1 MKRYILIFIL
11 GICVVS
17 CAEHSKRWE
26 TLAQMETVL
35 EEKTDS
41 ALTDKIHTLYDQGKV
56 YYINGQ
62 YAQALACFSKAIEE
76 GEASDD
82 ILTKAKSYVAQGEIY
97 GALTKWDEANNAML
111 IAAEYFHNMDSIDG
125 YVCCMLDVFKGYTQ
139 SGDKENAVK
148 YLELC
153 NSHINSISN
162 QSLSKYYSCYL
173 NYLIEIE
180 DFRKVE
186 DTIKEYLSNVSEGN
200 IDYVSLA
207 YAYISIGDM
216 EKVAES
222 ISKNKSDEGVENI
235 LNQYAIVGGM
245 NEYVHEGRDMLES
258 CKRYYLHRDSVINSL
273 YEQDLKYIEQK
284 HTKELQ
290 KEREDVK
297 SKTKTVIF
305 ISCIIALLITLYLL
319 KIVRRRLRD
328 TRAKNEQLKSEKA
341 HFEKMYNDVLS
352 ERDTLNEMLANSTMK
367 EETMA
372 VIRKRL
378 EVLNSIVVSHLSDRN
393 SDIKRANEQL
403 QNLVADREEFIKST
417 RLTLE
422 ENYPDFF
429 TFLHGKGLE
438 DFEIDFCCLY
448 AIGMKGKEVKAY
460 TNLSRHYKD
469 SSEVRQKLGLV
480 ESDTNLSNFLQKL
493 LKNGAE

>member
-1 MKRYILIFIL
+1 MKRYIFIFIL

-17 CAEHSKRWE
+17 CAKQSKYGE

-35 EEKTDS
+35 EETPDS
-41 ALTDKIHTLYDQGKV
+41 ALTDKLRTLYHKGKV
-56 YYINGQ
+56 YYNNGQ

-82 ILTKAKSYVAQGEIY
+82 IITKAKSYVAQGTIY
-97 GALTKWDEANNAML
+97 GALTRWDEANNAML
-111 IAAEYFHNMDSIDG
+111 IAAEYFHDMDSIDG
-125 YVCCMLDVFKGYTQ
+125 YVCCLLDVFKGYTQ

-153 NSHINSISN
+153 NSYINSISN
-162 QSLSKYYSCYL
+162 QTLSKYYSCYL

-180 DFRKVE
+180 DFRKVA

-284 HTKELQ
+284 HSKELQ
-290 KEREDVK
+290 NAMDDVK

-305 ISCIIALLITLYLL
+305 VSCIIALFITLYVL
-319 KIVRRRLRD
+319 KIVR
-328 TRAKNEQLKSEKA
+328 AKNELLEREKV
-341 HFEKMYNDVLS
+341 HFEKMYNDMLS
-352 ERDTLNEMLANSTMK
+352 ERDTLNEMLANNTIK

-393 SDIKRANEQL
+393 SDIRRANEQL
-403 QNLVADREEFIKST
+403 QNLVADREDFIKST

-422 ENYPDFF
+422 ENYHDFF
-429 TFLHGKGLE
+429 TFLHDKGLE

-480 ESDTNLSNFLQKL
+480 ESDTNLSIFLQKL
-493 LKNGAE
+493 LKSGVE